1 MSHTHSAPRN
11 PHPAFSFRRLA
22 ALCRKETF
30 QIVRDPTS
38 ILIAFILP
46 VVMLFIYGYGIN
58 LDTGS
63 ARIGL
68 LAQDTSPDAREFAA
82 SLTGSPYLHVTAFSS
97 PEAISDA
104 LTRSRIRGF
113 VVIPSDFSAKLR
125 RAESALAAGNAASV
139 DPAPVQLV
147 ADGSEPNTA
156 SFVQGYVSGAWQSWL
171 AQRATARGQP
181 MPPSIS
187 IENHTWYNP
196 GAESRNY
203 LIPGSITVI
212 MTVIGAFLTALVI
225 AREWERGTME
235 SLLSSPITRGE
246 FLLSKIIP
254 YYVLG
259 MIVLLLCIV
268 VAHYVMGVPFRGTPL
283 PILASGSLFLLSVLG
298 MGLLFSTVTRNQ
310 FNAAQITLIAAFLPA
325 VMLSGFLFEIS
336 SMPAP
341 IRAVSAVI
349 PARYFVISM
358 QTLSQVGDSWGTLRL
373 PLVFLACTATL
384 FLGLTAKFTR
394 KRLD

>member
-1 MSHTHSAPRN
+1 MTNSPHANHSLTHAT
-11 PHPAFSFRRLA
+11 FSPRRLF

-82 SLTGSPYLHVTAFSS
+82 SLTASPYLHVTAFTSS
-97 PEAISDA
+97 EAVSDA
-104 LTRSRIRGF
+104 LTRSRVRGF

-125 RAESALAAGNAASV
+125 RAESALAAGNPA

-156 SFVQGYVSGAWQSWL
+156 IFVQGYVNGAWQSWL
-171 AQRATARGQP
+171 AQRAVARGQP

-187 IENHTWYNP
+187 IETITWYNP

-235 SLLSSPITRGE
+235 ALLSSPITRAE

-254 YYVLG
+254 YYLLG
-259 MIVLLLCIV
+259 MIVLLLCISV
-268 VAHYVMGVPFRGTPL
+268 GHYIMGVPYRGSPL
-283 PILASGSLFLLSVLG
+283 PTLASGSLFLLSVLG
-298 MGLLFSTVTRNQ
+298 MGLLFSTTTRNQ
-310 FNAAQITLIAAFLPA
+310 FNAAQITLIVAFLPA
-325 VMLSGFLFEIS
+325 IMLSGFLFES
-336 SMPAP
+336 SSVSAP
-341 IRAVSAVI
+341 IRVVSAII
-349 PARYFVISM
+349 PATYFVTSM
-358 QTLSQVGDSWGTLRL
+358 QTLAQVGDSWATLLR
-373 PLVFLACTATL
+373 PLIFLACTAVL
-384 FLGLTAKFTR
+384 FIGLTAKFTR
-394 KRLD
+394 RRLD

>member
-1 MSHTHSAPRN
+1 
-11 PHPAFSFRRLA
+11 
-22 ALCRKETF
+22 
-30 QIVRDPTS
+30 
-38 ILIAFILP
+38 
-46 VVMLFIYGYGIN
+46 
-58 LDTGS
+58 
-63 ARIGL
+63 
-68 LAQDTSPDAREFAA
+68 
-82 SLTGSPYLHVTAFSS
+82 
-97 PEAISDA
+97 
-104 LTRSRIRGF
+104 
-113 VVIPSDFSAKLR
+113 
-125 RAESALAAGNAASV
+125 
-139 DPAPVQLV
+139 
-147 ADGSEPNTA
+147 
-156 SFVQGYVSGAWQSWL
+156 
-171 AQRATARGQP
+171 
-181 MPPSIS
+181 MPPTIS

-196 GAESRNY
+196 SMESRNY
-203 LIPGSITVI
+203 IIPGSITVI

-235 SLLSSPITRGE
+235 SLLSSPITRAE

-259 MIVLLLCIV
+259 MIVLMLCIV
-268 VAHYVMGVPFRGTPL
+268 VAHYVMSVPFRGTPL

>member
-1 MSHTHSAPRN
+1 MKNAPSRDSNHSAPRT
-11 PHPAFSFRRLA
+11 PHSAFSMRRLA

-30 QIVRDPTS
+30 QIIRDPTS

-68 LAQDTSPDAREFAA
+68 LAHDTSPDAREFAA
-82 SLTGSPYLHVTAFSS
+82 SLTASPYLHVTAFTS

-113 VVIPSDFSAKLR
+113 VVIPSDFSAKLH
-125 RAESALAAGNAASV
+125 RA
-139 DPAPVQLV
+139 DPAPIQVV

-156 SFVQGYVSGAWQSWL
+156 IFVQAYVNGAWQNWL
-171 AQRATARGQP
+171 AHRAAARGQS
-181 MPPSIS
+181 MPPTIS

-196 GAESRNY
+196 GMESRNY

-235 SLLSSPITRGE
+235 SLLSSPITRAE

-259 MIVLLLCIV
+259 MMVLLLCIV
-268 VAHYVMGVPFRGTPL
+268 VARYVMGVPFRGTPL
-283 PILASGSLFLLSVLG
+283 PTLACGSLFLLSVLG
-298 MGLLFSTVTRNQ
+298 MGLLFSTTTRNQ
-310 FNAAQITLIAAFLPA
+310 FNAAQITLIVAFLPA

-341 IRAVSAVI
+341 IRAVSAII
-349 PARYFVISM
+349 PARYFVTSM
-358 QTLSQVGDSWGTLRL
+358 QTLSQVGDSWPTLRL
-373 PLVFLACTATL
+373 PLVFLAGTATV
-384 FLGLTAKFTR
+384 FLGLAAKFTR
-394 KRLD
+394 RRLD